1 MFEKLKTWWT
11 TVDKPEKER
20 VYHKGKISYIALF
33 FLLCYGLGWIVAW
46 AMESW
51 KSILITESRNYD
63 RYAFESWASSYFVH
77 FFLMTIPIF
86 ISMTINSKSKTP
98 AYGFAAIGGF
108 FGAALSYIPINSY
121 IGLYMSFVVSL
132 AILGN
137 LPSQGDFTLKWGHLL
152 YYFLLGIYASY
163 FNTVYQ
169 LMEWD
174 VWVWLQMIH
183 IHLFTVIIAAMK
195 IRQWSY
201 MYMLG
206 WAVAALAT
214 FFFPADIFIFRLEGL
229 DLFPLANLQLAAIY
243 NIVVPP
249 MLTFVILFYFFN
261 IQRKVKGKYI
271 GMDK

>member
-20 VYHKGKISYIALF
+20 VYNKGKISYTALF
-33 FLLCYGLGWIVAW
+33 FLLCYGLGWILAW
-46 AMESW
+46 AIELW
-51 KSILITESRNYD
+51 KSVLITESRNHD
-63 RYAFESWASSYFVH
+63 RYAFESWASSYFIH

-108 FGAALSYIPINSY
+108 FAAALSYIPINSY
-121 IGLYMSFVVSL
+121 IGLYMAFVVSL

-152 YYFLLGIYASY
+152 YYFLLGIYACY
-163 FNTVYQ
+163 FNTVFQ

-183 IHLFTVIIAAMK
+183 VHLFTVIIAAMK

-201 MYMLG
+201 MYMFG
-206 WAVAALAT
+206 WAFAALVT
-214 FFFPADIFIFRLEGL
+214 FFLPADLFIFRLEGL
-229 DLFPLANLQLAAIY
+229 ELFIWADLKLAAIY

-261 IQRKVKGKYI
+261 IQRKAKGRYI